1 MSTYTA
7 KIGWKCDSPE
17 SFTKNQYTRAH
28 TWLFDGGVVVPAS
41 SSPHSVRLPF
51 SVEEAVDPEEALVAA
66 ASSCHM
72 LSFLW
77 VASKKGFVV
86 ESYEDDAVGEMTKNA
101 SGKEWV
107 SKITLAPT
115 IVWLGTAPSE
125 EELAEMHHAAH
136 EGCYIANSIKS
147 EVVVKGISEAAHS

>member
-1 MSTYTA
+1 MSNYTA
-7 KIGWKCDSPE
+7 KITWKCDSPE
-17 SFTKNQYTRAH
+17 GFAKNQYTRGH
-28 TWLFDGGVVVPAS
+28 MWFFDGGIVVPAS
-41 SSPHSVRLPF
+41 SSPHAVRVPF

-66 ASSCHM
+66 ASSCHL

-77 VASKKGFVV
+77 VASKKGFIV
-86 ESYEDDAVGEMTKNA
+86 ESYEDDAVGEMTENDA
-101 SGKEWV
+101 GKEWV

-115 IVWLGTAPSE
+115 IVWVGTAPSE

-147 EVVVKGISEAAHS
+147 EVVVGGLSG